1 MLRFKLSTQLQAA
14 LSLLAALTMCSTAQ
28 AQSNWAKIAV
38 PIYSSAQV
46 LSGLHQYWTAPR
58 ADEFASQASAL
69 PPMIKQMC
77 DAKPPAAQ
85 ELNAARLQW
94 KATTQAWE
102 RLSTVAVGPLI
113 ERRSQRQ
120 IDFLPTRPALI
131 ERAIAAEPADAA
143 AMERVGTPA
152 KGLPALE
159 WLLWTQ
165 PITPESAACRYAVQV
180 ALDVER
186 EAIALQS
193 AFKALASTDWAD
205 ADPDK
210 AAAGMSEL
218 VNQWVGGLERLR
230 WAQME
235 KPLRS
240 AQTKTAKSMPDW
252 PRTSSGSTAQSW
264 ATQWDALRTLAVF
277 SNAAPAN
284 AVSTNASQAPVP
296 GQALVPLETYLRSK
310 GRNPVADALVAAVR
324 QADHRMKT
332 LSGMQKPTAPQVL
345 ATAKALGEVKK
356 VAESQLASALDVNL
370 GFSDADGD

>member
-1 MLRFKLSTQLQAA
+1 MKQVSSFRKLRMPFAGM
-14 LSLLAALTMCSTAQ
+14 LAAAWLACSPAL
-28 AQSNWAKIAV
+28 AQSNWAKVAV

-46 LSGLHQYWTAPR
+46 LSGLHQVWTAPR
-58 ADEFASQASAL
+58 ANEFARQASTL
-69 PPMIKQMC
+69 PAAIRQVC
-77 DAKPPAAQ
+77 NAKPPATQA
-85 ELNAARLQW
+85 LNAARLQW

-102 RLSTVAVGPLI
+102 RLSALAVGPLI
-113 ERRSQRQ
+113 ERHSQKQ

-159 WLLWTQ
+159 WLLWTR
-165 PITPESAACRYAVQV
+165 PIAPESAACRYAVQV

-186 EAIALQS
+186 EAVALQS
-193 AFKALASTDWAD
+193 AFKALAQSDWTEL
-205 ADPDK
+205 DPDK

-240 AQTKTAKSMPDW
+240 AQTQNKNAKCAPDW
-252 PRTSSGSTAQSW
+252 PRTASGNTAQSW
-264 ATQWDALRTLAVF
+264 ATQWNALRTLAVF
-277 SNAAPAN
+277 ANATTNQAAPA
-284 AVSTNASQAPVP
+284 PVP
-296 GQALVPLETYLRSK
+296 DQALVPLETFLRSK
-310 GRNPVADALVAAVR
+310 GRNSVADALVAAVR
-324 QADHRMKT
+324 QADSRMKT
-332 LSGMQKPTAPQVL
+332 IASVQTPTAPQVL
-345 ATAKALGEVKK
+345 AAANALTNVKK
-356 VAESQLASALDVNL
+356 VAENQLATALDVSL

>member
-1 MLRFKLSTQLQAA
+1 VSAAFASMRFKLSIQLQAA
-14 LSLLAALTMCSTAQ
+14 LSLLAALAVCNPAQ
-28 AQSNWAKIAV
+28 AQSNWAKVAV

-69 PPMIKQMC
+69 PPAIKQVC
-77 DAKPPAAQ
+77 DAKPPATQA
-85 ELNAARLQW
+85 LNAARLQW

-102 RLSTVAVGPLI
+102 RLSAVAVGPLI

-165 PITPESAACRYAVQV
+165 PITPESAACRYAVQA

-186 EAIALQS
+186 EAIALQG

-210 AAAGMSEL
+210 TVAAMSEL

-240 AQTKTAKSMPDW
+240 AQTQAKSTKNMPDW
-252 PRTSSGSTAQSW
+252 PRTASGSTAQSW

-277 SNAAPAN
+277 ANAA
-284 AVSTNASQAPVP
+284 QAPVP

-324 QADHRMKT
+324 QTDSRVKT
-332 LSGMQKPTAPQVL
+332 LSNMQRSSAPQVL
-345 ATAKALGEVKK
+345 ATAKALGEIKK

-370 GFSDADGD
+370 GFSEADGD

>member
-1 MLRFKLSTQLQAA
+1 MVRFKLSTQLQAA
-14 LSLLAALTMCSTAQ
+14 LSLLAALTICSTAQ

-131 ERAIAAEPADAA
+131 ERAVAAGSADAA

-193 AFKALASTDWAD
+193 AFKALASSDWAD

-210 AAAGMSEL
+210 TVAAMSEL

-240 AQTKTAKSMPDW
+240 AQTQGKNTKSMPDW
-252 PRTSSGSTAQSW
+252 PRTASGSTAQSW

-277 SNAAPAN
+277 AN
-284 AVSTNASQAPVP
+284 AVPTNASQAPVP
-296 GQALVPLETYLRSK
+296 GQTLVPLETYLRSK
-310 GRNPVADALVAAVR
+310 GRNPVADALVAAAR
-324 QADHRMKT
+324 QTDSRMKT
-332 LSGMQKPTAPQVL
+332 LSSIQKPTTPQVL

-370 GFSDADGD
+370 GFSEADGD